1 MTHGS
6 GMMHNDPR
14 MAAQQAVRDLR
25 ERVSRLGDAEIELIL
40 RNARTHYAWTDRAVP
55 DELLREVYAI
65 TIAGP
70 TSMNTCPA
78 RFVFV
83 RSAAAKERLVKALR
97 PTNIDKMM
105 TAPVTAIIAWDPRY
119 WERLDF
125 LFPQEDRRQFF
136 ANNEAFANETG
147 FRNATLQGGYF
158 IVAARAVGLDVGAM
172 SGFSNATVDEEFFAD
187 NGWKSNFLCNLGYA
201 DETALF
207 QKLPRF
213 AFDDICEII

>member
-1 MTHGS
+1 
-6 GMMHNDPR
+6 MMHKDPTI
-14 MAAQQAVRDLR
+14 AAQQAVRDLR

-40 RNARTHYAWTDRAVP
+40 RNARTHYAWTGRAVP

-83 RSAAAKERLVKALR
+83 RSAAAKQRLVKALR
-97 PTNIDKMM
+97 PANIDKMM

-125 LFPQEDRRQFF
+125 LFPHEDRRQFF

-172 SGFSNATVDEEFFAD
+172 SGFSNAEVDEEFFAD

-213 AFDDICEII
+213 AFDDICEIV

>member
-6 GMMHNDPR
+6 GKMNKDPR

-83 RSAAAKERLVKALR
+83 RSSAAKERLVKALR
-97 PTNIDKMM
+97 PANIDKMM

-172 SGFSNATVDEEFFAD
+172 SGFSNAMVDEEFFAD

>member
-25 ERVSRLGDAEIELIL
+25 ERVSRLGDTEIELIL